1 MNAKKI
7 FLNIFNWEKIKIM
20 KQFKQL
26 TCIIERAED
35 SYVSLCPQIDIASQ
49 GNSVEEAR
57 KNLVEAIELFL
68 EMASPNEILARVY
81 SEIYVTQIE
90 VTIG

>member
-1 MNAKKI
+1 
-7 FLNIFNWEKIKIM
+7 M

-26 TCIIERAED
+26 TCIIEREGD
-35 SYVSLCPQIDIASQ
+35 SYISLCPQIDIASQ
-49 GNSVEEAR
+49 GNSIEEAR
-57 KNLVEAIELFL
+57 KNLVEAIELFF

-90 VTIG
+90 VAIG

>member
-1 MNAKKI
+1 
-7 FLNIFNWEKIKIM
+7 M

-26 TCIIERAED
+26 TCIIEREGD

-49 GNSVEEAR
+49 GNSVEEAI
-57 KNLVEAIELFL
+57 KNLVEAIELFF

-90 VTIG
+90 VAIG

>member
-1 MNAKKI
+1 
-7 FLNIFNWEKIKIM
+7 M

-26 TCIIERAED
+26 TCIIEREGD

-57 KNLVEAIELFL
+57 KNLVEAIELFF

-81 SEIYVTQIE
+81 SEIYVTQIG
-90 VTIG
+90 VAIG

>member
-1 MNAKKI
+1 
-7 FLNIFNWEKIKIM
+7 M

-26 TCIIERAED
+26 TCIIEREGD
-35 SYVSLCPQIDIASQ
+35 SHVSLCPQIDIASQ

-57 KNLVEAIELFL
+57 KNLVEAIELFF

>member
-1 MNAKKI
+1 
-7 FLNIFNWEKIKIM
+7 M

-26 TCIIERAED
+26 TCIIEREGD

-49 GNSVEEAR
+49 GNSIREAR
-57 KNLVEAIELFL
+57 KNLVEAIELFF

-90 VTIG
+90 VVIG

>member
-1 MNAKKI
+1 
-7 FLNIFNWEKIKIM
+7 M

-26 TCIIERAED
+26 TCIIEREGD

-57 KNLVEAIELFL
+57 KNLVEAIALFF
-68 EMASPNEILARVY
+68 EIASPKEILAKAY

-90 VTIG
+90 VNIG

>member
-1 MNAKKI
+1 M
-7 FLNIFNWEKIKIM
+7 M

-26 TCIIERAED
+26 PCIIEREGD

-57 KNLVEAIELFL
+57 KNLVEAIEFFL
-68 EMASPNEILARVY
+68 EMANPKEVLAKY
-81 SEIYVTQIE
+81 HE
-90 VTIG
+90 TITIV

>member
-1 MNAKKI
+1 
-7 FLNIFNWEKIKIM
+7 M

-26 TCIIERAED
+26 TCILEREGD
-35 SYVSLCPQIDIASQ
+35 SYVSLCPQIDIANQ

-57 KNLVEAIELFL
+57 KNLVDAIELFL

>member
-1 MNAKKI
+1 
-7 FLNIFNWEKIKIM
+7 M

-26 TCIIERAED
+26 PCIIEREGD

-57 KNLVEAIELFL
+57 KNLVEAIELFF
-68 EMASPNEILARVY
+68 EMASPNEILAKAY

-90 VTIG
+90 VAIG

>member
-1 MNAKKI
+1 
-7 FLNIFNWEKIKIM
+7 M

-26 TCIIERAED
+26 PCIIEQEGD

-49 GNSVEEAR
+49 GNSVKEAR

-68 EMASPNEILARVY
+68 EIASQKEILAKAY
-81 SEIYVTQIE
+81 SEIYVTQIK
-90 VTIG
+90 VAIG